1 MKINRKC
8 SFFIWYSV
16 LYLDCDFIIQRNF
29 VDFVTLYKLRGV
41 YLCTMHN
48 AQCTKDRI
56 KNICKVK
63 KVNMEQMLVDCS
75 LGVNAIRQIN
85 DTKGMASFSLAKIAD
100 YLDCSVDYLLG
111 RTDSPTVS
119 GNYINSDNNVQA
131 IRTGNGDMTI
141 HAEKQLSKG
150 IDPTTEEFIK
160 IFCNLDF
167 DDKFEVMQ
175 LLMEKRKK

>member
-1 MKINRKC
+1 MENEYVSSEVSEKIKRRLKEFGITAEEML
-8 SFFIWYSV
+8 SE
-16 LYLDCDFIIQRNF
+16 LGMGKR
-29 VDFVTLYKLRGV
+29 TLQNYK
-41 YLCTMHN
+41 
-48 AQCTKDRI
+48 
-56 KNICKVK
+56 
-63 KVNMEQMLVDCS
+63 
-75 LGVNAIRQIN
+75 
-85 DTKGMASFSLAKIAD
+85 ASMPKADNLAKIAD

-119 GNYINSDNNVQA
+119 GNYINGDNNVQA

-175 LLMEKRKK
+175 LLMQKRGEKK

>member
-1 MKINRKC
+1 M
-8 SFFIWYSV
+8 Y
-16 LYLDCDFIIQRNF
+16 
-29 VDFVTLYKLRGV
+29 
-41 YLCTMHN
+41 N

-111 RTDSPTVS
+111 RTDNPTVS
-119 GNYINSDNNVQA
+119 GNNISNFDTTINGTQA
-131 IRTGNGDMTI
+131 NIIQG
-141 HAEKQLSKG
+141 AETDLDEIKVALSKLTSSNRHRA
-150 IDPTTEEFIK
+150 IADM
-160 IFCNLDF
+160 LD
-167 DDKFEVMQ
+167 
-175 LLMEKRKK
+175 LLEKYIEK

>member
-1 MKINRKC
+1 MYNSQETIFGIKQRAKEQGIAILDLQAKC
-8 SFFIWYSV
+8 
-16 LYLDCDFIIQRNF
+16 D
-29 VDFVTLYKLRGV
+29 
-41 YLCTMHN
+41 
-48 AQCTKDRI
+48 
-56 KNICKVK
+56 
-63 KVNMEQMLVDCS
+63 
-75 LGVNAIRQIN
+75 LGRNAISQAAKSQ
-85 DTKGMASFSLAKIAD
+85 DGMKARNLFAIAEV
-100 YLDCSVDYLLG
+100 LNCSVDYLLG

-119 GNYINSDNNVQA
+119 GNYINGDNNVQA

>member
-1 MKINRKC
+1 M
-8 SFFIWYSV
+8 Y
-16 LYLDCDFIIQRNF
+16 
-29 VDFVTLYKLRGV
+29 
-41 YLCTMHN
+41 N

-119 GNYINSDNNVQA
+119 GNNIIQSSNVINGNN
-131 IRTGNGDMTI
+131 GNHSPLTVTETEKENNCKEIEVLLEKMPRS
-141 HAEKQLSKG
+141 KQLRAIADI
-150 IDPTTEEFIK
+150 IDLLEEK
-160 IFCNLDF
+160 YQ
-167 DDKFEVMQ
+167 E
-175 LLMEKRKK
+175 E

>member
-1 MKINRKC
+1 MENEYVSSEVSEKIKRRLKEFGITAEEML
-8 SFFIWYSV
+8 SE
-16 LYLDCDFIIQRNF
+16 LGMGKR
-29 VDFVTLYKLRGV
+29 TLQNYK
-41 YLCTMHN
+41 
-48 AQCTKDRI
+48 
-56 KNICKVK
+56 
-63 KVNMEQMLVDCS
+63 
-75 LGVNAIRQIN
+75 
-85 DTKGMASFSLAKIAD
+85 ASMPKADNLAKIAD

-119 GNYINSDNNVQA
+119 GNYINGDNNVQA

-160 IFCNLDF
+160 IFSDLDF

>member
-1 MKINRKC
+1 MDNTQ
-8 SFFIWYSV
+8 V
-16 LYLDCDFIIQRNF
+16 AN
-29 VDFVTLYKLRGV
+29 
-41 YLCTMHN
+41 
-48 AQCTKDRI
+48 RI
-56 KNICKVK
+56 KELCKLKGSSVSKMLEVCNIRK
-63 KVNMEQMLVDCS
+63 S
-75 LGVNAIRQIN
+75 LIYDLEKRNASPSIEVIGQ
-85 DTKGMASFSLAKIAD
+85 IAD
-100 YLDCSVDYLLG
+100 YLNCSVDYLLG

-119 GNYINSDNNVQA
+119 GNYINGDNNVQA

-160 IFCNLDF
+160 IFCDLDF

>member
-1 MKINRKC
+1 MN
-8 SFFIWYSV
+8 
-16 LYLDCDFIIQRNF
+16 
-29 VDFVTLYKLRGV
+29 
-41 YLCTMHN
+41 N
-48 AQCTKDRI
+48 AQLAGII
-56 KNICKVK
+56 KELCKSRGTSVSK
-63 KVNMEQMLVDCS
+63 MLSECGIRKSLIYDLEKRDWTPSISVAEQ
-75 LGVNAIRQIN
+75 
-85 DTKGMASFSLAKIAD
+85 IAN
-100 YLDCSVDYLLG
+100 YFDCSVDYLLG

-119 GNYINSDNNVQA
+119 GNYINGDNNVQA

-175 LLMEKRKK
+175 LLM